1 MGLPSPPAMRRDMS
15 IEKIKGVNAIDIDI
29 EHARRPE
36 PQKPAE
42 KEKASAGPG
51 PDKAES
57 AREIDKAASDER
69 IYLKR
74 MNTELRF
81 EADSRLKEV
90 LVKIVDPET
99 DEVIRQIP
107 SEEMIAIRKRM
118 DELLRMLNKSHA

>member
-1 MGLPSPPAMRRDMS
+1 MS
-15 IEKIKGVNAIDIDI
+15 IEKIKGVTAIDI

-51 PDKAES
+51 PDKSES
-57 AREIDKAASDER
+57 ASELDKAASDER

-90 LVKIVDPET
+90 LVKIIDPET

-118 DELLRMLNKSHA
+118 DELLRMLNKNHS

>member
-1 MGLPSPPAMRRDMS
+1 MS
-15 IEKIKGVNAIDIDI
+15 IERIKGIGVPDAADQP
-29 EHARRPE
+29 RRVEFKKTAVPE
-36 PQKPAE
+36 KAEATDPAHVKAE
-42 KEKASAGPG
+42 KGTEMEP
-51 PDKAES
+51 
-57 AREIDKAASDER
+57 AASDAS

-74 MNTELRF
+74 LNTELRF

-118 DELLRMLNKSHA
+118 EELIRLLEKTGGTHGRSS

>member
-1 MGLPSPPAMRRDMS
+1 MS
-15 IEKIKGVNAIDIDI
+15 IEKIKGLSVLDL
-29 EHARRPE
+29 EHTRRPE
-36 PQKPAE
+36 PPRPAE
-42 KEKASAGPG
+42 EEKASAGSG

-57 AREIDKAASDER
+57 ANELDKAAADER

-90 LVKIVDPET
+90 LVKIIDPET

-118 DELLRMLNKSHA
+118 DELLRMLNKNQA

>member
-15 IEKIKGVNAIDIDI
+15 IEKIKGVTAIDI

-57 AREIDKAASDER
+57 ASELDKAASDER

-90 LVKIVDPET
+90 LVKIIDPET

-118 DELLRMLNKSHA
+118 DELLRMLNKNHS